1 LGWIGTGLAPNRDA
15 LASAWHQTSDWHW
28 IDIMLAEDWDGLA
41 LDWLLNWL
49 WIGRIETGWTSHWK
63 KIGWIDI
70 GLGIDWGWIDT

>member
-1 LGWIGTGLAPNRDA
+1 
-15 LASAWHQTSDWHW
+15 
-28 IDIMLAEDWDGLA
+28 MLAEDWDGLA